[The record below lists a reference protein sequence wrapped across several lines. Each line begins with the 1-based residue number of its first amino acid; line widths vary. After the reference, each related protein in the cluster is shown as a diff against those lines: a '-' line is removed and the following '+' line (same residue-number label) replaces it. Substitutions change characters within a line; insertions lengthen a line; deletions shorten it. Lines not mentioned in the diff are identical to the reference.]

1 MIYLQSEDQTT
12 DRFEYV
18 LPVDCYLNNS
28 SSNQYCY
35 NEFLNNFE
43 ILRVT
48 AAILS
53 SLVLQHLLITHA
65 FWLNFLFDR

>member
-28 SSNQYCY
+28 PSNQYCY
-35 NEFLNNFE
+35 DEFE